1 MCYCFLR
8 FLSNRKRSRVHYKTT
23 FLFFSRQNLA
33 FFSWYVCFIPT
44 STTGEPYAIS
54 PTLCI
59 RKEENRAR
67 HQLSRALCPIRVRR
81 CGTARTAA
89 RLLSFFS
96 SKITTY
102 RQHTSTYRY
111 SNYCCDDVIG
121 ASVWYITLRDWK
133 LVTVTNERTN
143 YCTHRKK
150 KHAHTYT
157 LDPGALVTSSWW
169 VQTWKKRKKIKISQ
183 VKI

>member
-23 FLFFSRQNLA
+23 FLFFQSTELG
-33 FFSWYVCFIPT
+33 FFQLICVFYTYI
-44 STTGEPYAIS
+44 YYRR
-54 PTLCI
+54 TLRYLSHSLYKER
-59 RKEENRAR
+59 RKSCR

-183 VKI
+183 VKT

>member
-1 MCYCFLR
+1 MLLFLT
-8 FLSNRKRSRVHYKTT
+8 LPVEPKTEQSALQNDV
-23 FLFFSRQNLA
+23 FFFSRQNLA

-59 RKEENRAR
+59 RKEENRAATNFP
-67 HQLSRALCPIRVRR
+67 ALCVRYGSGDAERQEPPRVYCLSSPPRLRLIDNTLAPIGTQTIVVTTWSARL
-81 CGTARTAA
+81 CGTLLYVIENWLQLRT
-89 RLLSFFS
+89 SEP
-96 SKITTY
+96 TTAP
-102 RQHTSTYRY
+102 T
-111 SNYCCDDVIG
+111 
-121 ASVWYITLRDWK
+121 
-133 LVTVTNERTN
+133 E
-143 YCTHRKK
+143 KK

-183 VKI
+183 VKT